1 MDFERQSSPLRGE
14 RKEHGKTAAFVS
26 LIKAQPVPGRYDLV
40 GRVGRLL
47 GAPDQLLIDWLS
59 YRRTEIKWGGGRI
72 QYSLVV
78 TKHGN
83 CDQNTYT
90 TRLSYTKTFEYLE
103 ETLARKML
111 ILFKSFTLFAGSKEL
126 WESLTLSQPKP
137 PAFAYVGDVDMIRET
152 FSMRNDPFFFS
163 AMVIYV
169 FDTGPTSTIPSEYP
183 KSVVWRLQQ
192 IATRLR

>member
-26 LIKAQPVPGRYDLV
+26 LIKAQPVPGRYDLA

-47 GAPDQLLIDWLS
+47 GALDQLLIDWLS
-59 YRRTEIKWGGGRI
+59 DRRTEIKWGGGGRI

-78 TKHGN
+78 TKHGT
-83 CDQNTYT
+83 CDQDAYT

-126 WESLTLSQPKP
+126 RDSLTLSQPKP
-137 PAFAYVGDVDMIRET
+137 SAFAYVADVD
-152 FSMRNDPFFFS
+152 RN
-163 AMVIYV
+163 V
-169 FDTGPTSTIPSEYP
+169 FHAER
-183 KSVVWRLQQ
+183 SVLLFGCGD
-192 IATRLR
+192 LRI